1 MIKII
6 EEARS
11 LVLKKIPFVAATI
24 IFKHGSAPRE
34 VGATM
39 LVTSDGRYAGT
50 IGGGSQEY
58 EVSNHA
64 VELLEKKQSENVKY
78 EVSKITA
85 ANLGMVCGGCN
96 TIHYQYIDVTNE
108 KTLEYL
114 DKIIESVED
123 NDVYLVYNLKEDL
136 GISIEINGKLYPFTS
151 GSNTYKEEDLFKT
164 KIKNPMKVFIFGGGH
179 IAKAAANLFKFLNLD
194 VTVIDDRKDFITEK
208 DFPGIKKIIMDFSEI
223 DCIDIRK
230 SDYVCI
236 MTRGHQHDI
245 TVLESVL
252 KKEPYYIGVVGNK
265 YKAVSYKE
273 HFANTDLENIYNQKV
288 HLPVGIK
295 ISALTPEEIA
305 VSIAGEIIQSCRNN
319 K

>member
-11 LVLKKIPFVAATI
+11 LVLKKIPFIAATI

-39 LVTSDGRYAGT
+39 LVTEEGGYAGT

-64 VELLEKKQSENVKY
+64 VGLLKNKKTENVNY
-78 EVSKITA
+78 EVSKAAA
-85 ANLGMVCGGCN
+85 ANLGMVCGGYN
-96 TIHYQYIDVTNE
+96 TIHYQYIDVNN
-108 KTLEYL
+108 KKIAEYL

-151 GSNTYKEEDLFKT
+151 GSNTYKIEDLFKT
-164 KIKNPMKVFIFGGGH
+164 KIKNPMRVFVFGGGY

-194 VTVIDDRKDFITEK
+194 VTVIDDRKDFIGEK

-223 DCIDIRK
+223 DGIDIKK

-252 KKEPYYIGVVGNK
+252 KKRPYYVGVVGNK
-265 YKAVSYKE
+265 YKSVSYKA
-273 HFANTDLENIYNQKV
+273 HFANTDLENIYNEKV

-305 VSIAGEIIQSCRNN
+305 VSIAGEIIQSYRNN